1 MITGRAARTILLSA
15 LIAIAYLSFVTQGN
29 FNLLQASDKLGLTF
43 NSMLL
48 HMLHGR
54 FDVAPSSIGAEAFV
68 RDGRSYAYF
77 GIFPAL
83 LRLPLLPFLDLRTTH
98 VERLSCWLAVLVGA
112 GAYVAALVA
121 AFGRVDS
128 KPIRRSMLVPL
139 IFVALLSGPA
149 IMLGSSSLI
158 YNESILWAWAQAMV
172 FVALAV
178 HAMTMGRFSTAI
190 LVAMAVMAGLCL
202 LTRVTTGL
210 GLYAAL
216 SLIMLHLW
224 LGLDGETGVGL
235 RGMCRRL
242 QQRRIWLPGLV
253 LVAFAAMAAAV
264 NIARW
269 GNPLVFADLHDQL
282 WLIAK
287 YPDRLPR
294 LARYGLFDIR
304 RLGFGIG
311 YYFLPVWGQ
320 WFNGWF
326 PLQDRVADLFDALE
340 MPASSFFL
348 TDPLT
353 MLLAGVALWG
363 LLRRK
368 FAGERGQFGG
378 LLLLGLAVPP
388 LLMMMAWYMA
398 FRYRAEFY
406 PFLAAASCLAAASWA
421 ERLQVDGSRG
431 LFVVGRVMA
440 YLALLQIGATGI
452 QTLVYRLSIAGPSSG
467 YLGLSLVCADRQLLG
482 SLMAGPLA
490 PEPPRIAQSSVSP

>member
-1 MITGRAARTILLSA
+1 
-15 LIAIAYLSFVTQGN
+15 
-29 FNLLQASDKLGLTF
+29 
-43 NSMLL
+43 
-48 HMLHGR
+48 
-54 FDVAPSSIGAEAFV
+54 
-68 RDGRSYAYF
+68 
-77 GIFPAL
+77 
-83 LRLPLLPFLDLRTTH
+83 
-98 VERLSCWLAVLVGA
+98 
-112 GAYVAALVA
+112 
-121 AFGRVDS
+121 
-128 KPIRRSMLVPL
+128 
-139 IFVALLSGPA
+139 
-149 IMLGSSSLI
+149 
-158 YNESILWAWAQAMV
+158 MV
-172 FVALAV
+172 FVALAL
-178 HAMTMGRFSTAI
+178 HAMTMRRFSTAI

-216 SLIMLHLW
+216 GLIMLRLC
-224 LGLDGETGVGL
+224 LGLEGEKGVGV
-235 RGMCRRL
+235 RGMWRRM
-242 QQRRIWLPGLV
+242 QQRRIWLPCLV
-253 LVAFAAMAAAV
+253 LVALATMAAAV
-264 NIARW
+264 NMARW
-269 GNPLVFADLHDQL
+269 GNPLVFADMHDQL

-353 MLLAGVALWG
+353 MLLAGFALWG
-363 LLRRK
+363 LLRGR
-368 FAGERGQFGG
+368 FTGELDQFGG
-378 LLLLGLAVPP
+378 PLLLGLAVPP

-421 ERLQVDGSRG
+421 ARLQADGCRN
-431 LFVVGRVMA
+431 LFVVGRVIA

-452 QTLVYRLSIAGPSSG
+452 QTLAYRLSLAGPSSG

-482 SLMAGPLA
+482 SLMAGTLA
-490 PEPPRIAQSSVSP
+490 TEPPRIAQRSVSP